1 MNISFFL
8 IAVISSVAI
17 AKPLLDFQTN
27 TPFGYFPSSFGAA
40 GQLYTP
46 LNSQAK
52 KPLLS
57 HSAHPTILST
67 DATDSWGSPVMQAP
81 GNDNTFPD
89 SSNPAQMNLASS
101 NVPDNSDPSPI
112 SNGPD
117 NSNPTPISN
126 GPAEKDPTSSH
137 ATTDH
142 PPGTSPAFRQFR
154 EFWCGT
160 HEGRDQSICC
170 MGNKYGTFRP
180 FSGELTCEKSMSF
193 LSARPLFHNLSAII
207 T

>member
-27 TPFGYFPSSFGAA
+27 TPFGYFPRSFGAA
-40 GQLYTP
+40 GQLFTP
-46 LNSQAK
+46 LNSRAK

-89 SSNPAQMNLASS
+89 SSDPAQMNLASS
-101 NVPDNSDPSPI
+101 NVPDNSNPS
-112 SNGPD
+112 
-117 NSNPTPISN
+117 PISN
-126 GPAEKDPTSSH
+126 GPAEKDSTSNH

-142 PPGTSPAFRQFR
+142 PPGISPAFRQFR

-170 MGNKYGTFRP
+170 MGNKYGIFRP
-180 FSGELTCEKSMSF
+180 FSGELTCEQSMSF